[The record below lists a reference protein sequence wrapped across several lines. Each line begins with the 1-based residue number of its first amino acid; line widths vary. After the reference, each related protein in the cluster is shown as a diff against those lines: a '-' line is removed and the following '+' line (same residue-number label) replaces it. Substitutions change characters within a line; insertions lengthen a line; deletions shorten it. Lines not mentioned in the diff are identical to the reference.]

1 MKFIYL
7 VCVVLISGI
16 INAQHTLPKL
26 NYSYSSL
33 EPYVDSITM
42 RIHYSKHHQAYVTN
56 LNKALGGDQ
65 TKTLEELFKSI
76 STSSPAVR
84 NNGGGHYNHS
94 LFWEL
99 LSPSPSKVPS
109 IELVNQI
116 NKQFGSQD
124 SLQRLISANAT
135 SLFGSGW
142 VWLIVTPNKELKVT
156 TTSNQ
161 DNPLM
166 DVIKENGI
174 PILAIDV
181 WEHAYYLKYQNKRAD
196 YLKNIW
202 NVIDWNVVSEKYVN
216 AIK

>member
-1 MKFIYL
+1 MKFLLL
-7 VCVVLISGI
+7 VCLLLASVTIK
-16 INAQHTLPKL
+16 AQHILPKL
-26 NYSYSSL
+26 GYSYSSL
-33 EPYVDSITM
+33 EPYIDSITM

-56 LNKALGGDQ
+56 LNKALGSDQ
-65 TKTLEELFKSI
+65 SKSLEELFKSI
-76 STSSPAVR
+76 SSSSPAIR
-84 NNGGGHYNHS
+84 NNGGGHYNHT

-99 LSPSPSKVPS
+99 LSPNPTKNPNA
-109 IELVNQI
+109 ELSNQI

-124 SLQRLISANAT
+124 SLQRLISANAI

-166 DVIKENGI
+166 DVVKESGI

-202 NVIDWNVVSEKYVN
+202 NVIDWKVVSEKYIN